1 MIGRV
6 LGPYRI
12 EEEISRG
19 GMGVVYR
26 ATDTRLGRDVA
37 LKVLPEELLHD
48 AERRDRLLQ
57 EARAASALEHPHIAV
72 IHAVGLLEEG
82 GYRPEPEVDEL
93 VAAAHRA
100 VPEATDVD
108 VTVVR
113 EDGPAADVILRVAE
127 RLGAG
132 LIVVGRRGLGEA
144 PRPLGSVSEALLAR
158 SSVPV
163 LVVPAP

>member
-1 MIGRV
+1 MSSPAPI
-6 LGPYRI
+6 
-12 EEEISRG
+12 
-19 GMGVVYR
+19 VVGIDRSAESALAFNR
-26 ATDTRLGRDVA
+26 ALEYAHGLGRP
-37 LKVLPEELLHD
+37 L
-48 AERRDRLLQ
+48 
-57 EARAASALEHPHIAV
+57 AV

-93 VAAAHRA
+93 VAAAYRA
-100 VPEATDVD
+100 VPEATDAD
-108 VTVVR
+108 VTIVR

-158 SSVPV
+158 STVPV